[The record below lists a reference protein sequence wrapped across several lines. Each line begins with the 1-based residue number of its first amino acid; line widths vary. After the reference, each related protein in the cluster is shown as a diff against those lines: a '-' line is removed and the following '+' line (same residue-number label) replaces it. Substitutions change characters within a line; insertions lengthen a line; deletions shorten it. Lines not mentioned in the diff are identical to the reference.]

1 MHLNTVFKM
10 VNVLFL
16 FFTHL
21 LLVFSISNF
30 DFTYNGAF
38 LSSAYVTRTIKF
50 TTFIDESVGKNKLVF
65 SKHGG
70 SKVLP
75 DILRKRLLDWAQK
88 KKICNYPFKFYV
100 NIIQSFQGNSFVQFC
115 ILRMFYMYKTTPPKQ
130 ILSLN
135 FGLFGENFVTS
146 FI

>member
-1 MHLNTVFKM
+1 M

-38 LSSAYVTRTIKF
+38 LSSAYVPRTIKF
-50 TTFIDESVGKNKLVF
+50 TTFIDESVGKNKLDF

-75 DILRKRLLDWAQK
+75 DIARKRLLD
-88 KKICNYPFKFYV
+88 
-100 NIIQSFQGNSFVQFC
+100 
-115 ILRMFYMYKTTPPKQ
+115 
-130 ILSLN
+130 
-135 FGLFGENFVTS
+135 
-146 FI
+146 